1 MFLKKAIKEKTFKGS
16 PGINLLK
23 NLGQKPK
30 PTRSNSKE
38 VKKFV
43 LLIVVPASIL
53 VLLLVANPFTPKPKI
68 VNKPPVVSVI
78 PSAPTAPLPQKRKV
92 VKPPPARPV
101 EPVVKK
107 TVL

>member
-23 NLGQKPK
+23 NLEQKPK
-30 PTRSNSKE
+30 PMRSNSKE

-68 VNKPPVVSVI
+68 VNKPPVVSVT
-78 PSAPTAPLPQKRKV
+78 PSAPAGSSTTK
-92 VKPPPARPV
+92 
-101 EPVVKK
+101 EEGC
-107 TVL
+107 